1 MKEIL
6 FHPFI
11 HTIEETIKLIPFL
24 FIAFLIIE
32 FIEHKISKKNE
43 KMLTKA
49 GKFGP
54 LLGSLLGLVPQC
66 GFSVLATNLYITRII
81 SLGSLISIYLA
92 TSDEMLI
99 ILIAD
104 KAPLPL
110 ILTILAFKFFIGL
123 VCGYIIDLLY
133 RKKESHHHHI
143 HELCDHD
150 ECHCEEENIFY
161 SSFKHTL
168 KTLIFI
174 FIALLIVN
182 LIFHNFGEEY
192 LTELLLKNN
201 FIAPFVSSLIALIPS
216 CGSSVIITELYLLSE
231 ISFGTLISGLL
242 TNSGIAIMLLFKNN
256 KHLKENIIILSIIYA
271 IGVIAGIILNLINF
285 TI

>member
-24 FIAFLIIE
+24 FIAFIIIE
-32 FIEHKISKKNE
+32 FIEHKLSKKNE
-43 KMLTKA
+43 KILKES

-54 LLGSLLGLVPQC
+54 LLGGLLGLIPQC

-110 ILTILAFKFFIGL
+110 ILTILAFKLVIG
-123 VCGYIIDLLY
+123 VICGYIIDFLC
-133 RKKESHHHHI
+133 RKRKNEHHI
-143 HELCDHD
+143 HELCEHD
-150 ECHCEEENIFY
+150 ECHCEEENIFI
-161 SSFKHTL
+161 SSLKHTL
-168 KTLIFI
+168 KTTLFI
-174 FIALLIVN
+174 FISLLIVN
-182 LIFHNFGEEY
+182 IIFHNWGEAY
-192 LTELLLKNN
+192 LSKLLLKNN
-201 FIAPFVSSLIALIPS
+201 IVSPLISSLIALIPS
-216 CGSSVIITELYLLSE
+216 CGSSVIITELYLLNQ

-256 KHLKENIIILSIIYA
+256 KNIKENITILLTIYS
-271 IGVIAGIILNLINF
+271 IGVITGIIINLI
-285 TI
+285 TMIV

>member
-24 FIAFLIIE
+24 FIAFIIIE
-32 FIEHKISKKNE
+32 FIEHKLSKKNE
-43 KMLTKA
+43 KILKES

-54 LLGSLLGLVPQC
+54 LLGGLLGLIPQC

-110 ILTILAFKFFIGL
+110 ILTILAFKLVIG
-123 VCGYIIDLLY
+123 VICGYIIDLLC
-133 RKKESHHHHI
+133 RKRKNEYHI
-143 HELCDHD
+143 HELCEHD
-150 ECHCEEENIFY
+150 ECHCEEENIFI
-161 SSFKHTL
+161 SSLKHTL
-168 KTLIFI
+168 KTTLFI
-174 FIALLIVN
+174 FISLLIVN
-182 LIFHNFGEEY
+182 IIFHNWGEAY
-192 LTELLLKNN
+192 LSKLLLKNN
-201 FIAPFVSSLIALIPS
+201 IVSPLISSLIALIPS
-216 CGSSVIITELYLLSE
+216 CGSSVIITELYLLNQ

-256 KHLKENIIILSIIYA
+256 KNIKENITILLTIYS
-271 IGVIAGIILNLINF
+271 IGVITGIIINLI
-285 TI
+285 TMIV

>member
-32 FIEHKISKKNE
+32 FIEHKLSEKNE
-43 KMLTKA
+43 KILKKA

-54 LLGSLLGLVPQC
+54 LIGSLLGLIPQC

-110 ILTILAFKFFIGL
+110 ILTILAFKFFIGII
-123 VCGYIIDLLY
+123 CGYIIDLIY
-133 RKKESHHHHI
+133 RKKENHHHHI
-143 HELCDHD
+143 HELCDND
-150 ECHCEEENIFY
+150 DCHCEEENIFY
-161 SSFKHTL
+161 SSFKHTI
-168 KTLIFI
+168 KTIIFI
-174 FIALLIVN
+174 FISLLIVN
-182 LIFHNFGEEY
+182 LIFHNFGEAY
-192 LTELLLKNN
+192 LSKLLLKNN
-201 FIAPFVSSLIALIPS
+201 FISPFVSSLVALIPS
-216 CGSSVIITELYLLSE
+216 CGSSVIITELYMLGE

-256 KHLKENIIILSIIYA
+256 KHIKENIIILSIIYGIGA
-271 IGVIAGIILNLINF
+271 ISGIVLNLISLL
-285 TI
+285 

>member
-6 FHPFI
+6 FQPFL

-24 FIAFLIIE
+24 LIAFIIIE
-32 FIEHKISKKNE
+32 FIEHKLSDKNE
-43 KMLTKA
+43 KILKKA

-54 LLGSLLGLVPQC
+54 ILGGLLGLIPQC

-110 ILTILAFKFFIGL
+110 ILTILLFKLIIGII
-123 VCGYIIDLLY
+123 CGYAIDLLL
-133 RKKESHHHHI
+133 RNKKNKHHI
-143 HELCDHD
+143 HELCEHD
-150 ECHCEEENIFY
+150 ECHCEEENIFI
-161 SSFKHTL
+161 SSLKHTL
-168 KTLIFI
+168 KTSLFI

-182 LIFHNFGEEY
+182 IIFHNWGEAY
-192 LTELLLKNN
+192 LSKLLLKNP
-201 FIAPFVSSLIALIPS
+201 ILSPIISSLITLIPS
-216 CGSSVIITELYLLSE
+216 CGSSVIITELYLLNQV
-231 ISFGTLISGLL
+231 SFGTLISGLL

-256 KHLKENIIILSIIYA
+256 KNIKENITILITIYL
-271 IGVIAGIILNLINF
+271 IGVISGIIINLISM
-285 TI
+285 II

>member
-24 FIAFLIIE
+24 FIAFIIIE
-32 FIEHKISKKNE
+32 FIEHKLSKKNE
-43 KMLTKA
+43 KILKES

-54 LLGSLLGLVPQC
+54 LLGGLLGLIPQC

-110 ILTILAFKFFIGL
+110 IITILAFKLVIG
-123 VCGYIIDLLY
+123 VICGYIIDLLC
-133 RKKESHHHHI
+133 RKRKNEHHI
-143 HELCDHD
+143 HELCEHD
-150 ECHCEEENIFY
+150 ECHCEEENIFI
-161 SSFKHTL
+161 SSLKHTL
-168 KTLIFI
+168 KTTLFI
-174 FIALLIVN
+174 FISLLIVN
-182 LIFHNFGEEY
+182 IIFHNWGEAY
-192 LTELLLKNN
+192 LSKLLLKNN
-201 FIAPFVSSLIALIPS
+201 IVSPLISSLIALIPS
-216 CGSSVIITELYLLSE
+216 CGSSVIITELYLLNQ

-256 KHLKENIIILSIIYA
+256 KNIKENITILLTIYSIWVITCIII
-271 IGVIAGIILNLINF
+271 NLI
-285 TI
+285 TMIV